1 LPNQIWELKSMKER
15 MNLRLDQ
22 LNSKEAWLDLNLR
35 IIALEYWK
43 KQNMITY
50 WKVVTLWGTL
60 RILMRN
66 VIKMKISLFWNSLQS
81 LIVKAKGVWS

>member
-1 LPNQIWELKSMKER
+1 MKER